1 MVRTTMMNTE
11 PSVVIKVPEESIL
24 LCVNLQRCAARW
36 WLCLAV
42 LLAACSPSFNWRTW
56 TAEGVPL
63 QAMIPCKPDVAQRTV
78 NLGGASAELNLH
90 SCDNA
95 GLRFALA
102 WLAVPSTV
110 DALSVMTQ
118 WQKAS
123 AQSLNSQR
131 PAVPME
137 GPMVRGATQTAWWQL
152 QGQDHRGQAVL
163 SQTVYF
169 TDGQRVYQAAVYGQP
184 WDELVLAPFWEGL
197 KLP

>member
-1 MVRTTMMNTE
+1 M
-11 PSVVIKVPEESIL
+11 KVPNGSFL
-24 LCVNLQRCAARW
+24 LCGNLRRSVAVW
-36 WLCLAV
+36 WLGVAL

-56 TAEGVPL
+56 TAEGAPL

-78 NLGGASAELNLH
+78 NLGGLSAELHLR
-90 SCDNA
+90 SCDN
-95 GLRFALA
+95 GDLRFALA
-102 WLAVPSTV
+102 WLAVPPTV
-110 DALSVMTQ
+110 DAQVVMAQ

-131 PAVPME
+131 PAVPID
-137 GPMVRGATQTAWWQL
+137 GPMVRGATHTAWWQL

-184 WDELVLAPFWEGL
+184 WDEPELTPFWEGL

>member
-1 MVRTTMMNTE
+1 MIKTE
-11 PSVVIKVPEESIL
+11 PNTGSKVPAKAAL
-24 LCVNLQRCAARW
+24 LCGNLRRGAVGWGLGAA
-36 WLCLAV
+36 
-42 LLAACSPSFNWRTW
+42 LLLGACSPNFNWRTW
-56 TAEGVPL
+56 SAGGAPL

-78 NLGGASAELNLH
+78 NLGGANAELHLH

-102 WLAVPSTV
+102 WVVVPPTV
-110 DALSVMTQ
+110 DAQVVMAQ

-131 PAVPME
+131 PAVLMD
-137 GPMVRGATQTAWWQL
+137 GPAVRGATHTAWWQL
-152 QGQDHRGQAVL
+152 QGQDHRGHAVL

-169 TDGQRVYQAAVYGQP
+169 TEGQRVYQAAVFGQP
-184 WDELVLAPFWEGL
+184 WDDSALAPFWEGL

>member
-1 MVRTTMMNTE
+1 MIKTE
-11 PSVVIKVPEESIL
+11 PNTVSKVPAQAAL
-24 LCVNLQRCAARW
+24 LCANLRLGVVGWGLGVA
-36 WLCLAV
+36 LMLG
-42 LLAACSPSFNWRTW
+42 ACSPSFNWRTW
-56 TAEGVPL
+56 SAGGAPL

-78 NLGGASAELNLH
+78 NMAGANAELHLH
-90 SCDNA
+90 SCDNE

-102 WLAVPSTV
+102 WVAVPSTV
-110 DALSVMTQ
+110 DAQVVMAQ

-131 PAVPME
+131 PAVPMDR
-137 GPMVRGATQTAWWQL
+137 PAVRGATHSAWWQL
-152 QGQDHRGQAVL
+152 QGQDHRGQPVL

-184 WDELVLAPFWEGL
+184 WDEPVLAPFWEGL